1 VGDYFRDT
9 YGGHMVNLIG
19 LLPVISAWDGKK
31 TEEERKEDGLPI
43 HAGMDETSAMLFLRP
58 ELVNPAYREAPP
70 QASHKMEGLIRLAQH
85 QRWPGYF
92 GSSRLG
98 DQA

>member
-1 VGDYFRDT
+1 
-9 YGGHMVNLIG
+9 
-19 LLPVISAWDGKK
+19 
-31 TEEERKEDGLPI
+31 
-43 HAGMDETSAMLFLRP
+43 MLFLRP

-92 GSSRLG
+92 GSPRLG